1 MPDVAD
7 PPAERLSVASAQ
19 LESSMSNQVSDDE
32 KMLARF
38 QALKKSQHWLA
49 AYIEDLL
56 SAHHLS
62 GGIDFSA
69 AEQLLSAEK
78 DQFEKDL
85 AIARRILRL
94 YGQQIP
100 GENIAIGAVAGS

>member
-1 MPDVAD
+1 MAHP
-7 PPAERLSVASAQ
+7 
-19 LESSMSNQVSDDE
+19 VSDDE

-56 SAHHLS
+56 SEYHLS
-62 GGIDFSA
+62 GGIDFGA

-78 DQFEKDL
+78 DQFERDL
-85 AIARRILRL
+85 AIARRMLRL
-94 YGQQIP
+94 YGEQIP

>member
-1 MPDVAD
+1 MA
-7 PPAERLSVASAQ
+7 
-19 LESSMSNQVSDDE
+19 NHVSDDE

-38 QALKKSQHWLA
+38 QALKESQHWLA

-56 SAHHLS
+56 TAHHLS

-69 AEQLLSAEK
+69 AEQLLSAER

-85 AIARRILRL
+85 AIAQRMLRL
-94 YGQQIP
+94 YGKEIP
-100 GENIAIGAVAGS
+100 GENIALGAAVGSYMAYDAMANS

>member
-1 MPDVAD
+1 
-7 PPAERLSVASAQ
+7 
-19 LESSMSNQVSDDE
+19 MSNQVSDDE

-56 SAHHLS
+56 TTHHLS
-62 GGIDFSA
+62 GSIDFSA

-85 AIARRILRL
+85 AITRRMLRL
-94 YGQQIP
+94 YGEQIP
-100 GENIAIGAVAGS
+100 GEHIALGAAAGS

>member
-1 MPDVAD
+1 M
-7 PPAERLSVASAQ
+7 L
-19 LESSMSNQVSDDE
+19 NQVSDNE

-38 QALKKSQHWLA
+38 RALKKSQHWLA
-49 AYIEDLL
+49 GFIEDLL

-85 AIARRILRL
+85 AIARRMLRL
-94 YGQQIP
+94 YGKQMP
-100 GENIAIGAVAGS
+100 GENIARGATAGS

>member
-1 MPDVAD
+1 MANPISAD
-7 PPAERLSVASAQ
+7 
-19 LESSMSNQVSDDE
+19 D

-69 AEQLLSAEK
+69 AERLLSAEK
-78 DQFEKDL
+78 DQFEKDIE
-85 AIARRILRL
+85 IARRMLRL
-94 YGQQIP
+94 YGKQIP
-100 GENIAIGAVAGS
+100 AENIAMSAAAGS

>member
-1 MPDVAD
+1 MT
-7 PPAERLSVASAQ
+7 
-19 LESSMSNQVSDDE
+19 NQVSDDE

-49 AYIEDLL
+49 AYIEDLV
-56 SAHHLS
+56 SVHYLS

-78 DQFEKDL
+78 NQFEKDL
-85 AIARRILRL
+85 VIVRRMLRL
-94 YGQQIP
+94 YGTQLP
-100 GENIAIGAVAGS
+100 GENIALSAVAGS

>member
-1 MPDVAD
+1 MPD
-7 PPAERLSVASAQ
+7 
-19 LESSMSNQVSDDE
+19 QVSDRE

-62 GGIDFSA
+62 GGLDFGA
-69 AEQLLSAEK
+69 AERLLSAEK
-78 DQFEKDL
+78 TQFEKDL
-85 AIARRILRL
+85 AVARRMLRL
-94 YGQQIP
+94 YGKQIP
-100 GENIAIGAVAGS
+100 GENIAIGRAAGS